1 MVLSNSKHIN
11 AIPSNSATKRT
22 SLTNISQNWIT
33 LYLEEE
39 IFKVT
44 ERVWI
49 TISKVYFIITVEKL
63 VIPL

>member
-1 MVLSNSKHIN
+1 ME
-11 AIPSNSATKRT
+11 IPMNFTMEFM
-22 SLTNISQNWIT
+22 
-33 LYLEEE
+33 EEE
-39 IFKVT
+39 ILKVT